1 MGILESFVSF
11 AKGLTGERR
20 QEVEADLAA
29 LMESYSDRYEFTR
42 EELEELDRRMA
53 EPRPQFAPAEDVERI
68 FGKPFSE

>member
-20 QEVEADLAA
+20 AEVEADLAA
-29 LMESYSDRYEFTR
+29 LMESYSDRYDFR
-42 EELEELDRRMA
+42 PEELSELDRRLA
-53 EPRPQFAPAEDVERI
+53 EPRPKFAAAEDIERI

>member
-42 EELEELDRRMA
+42 EELAELDRRMA
-53 EPRPQFAPAEDVERI
+53 EPRPQCAPAEDVERI